1 MPKAQKAADH
11 GLNAEAT
18 LALIG
23 MTREEFREVIIDRA
37 VSNIDRYFG
46 NEDWADTGGHK
57 HSITAHIRGT
67 VQKCVDAYMV
77 KNIDPIVKE
86 KIETIVFE
94 ATNRWGERIEGAPKK
109 TFREFL
115 IDRAE
120 KFLREEVDYEGKT
133 REDKHG
139 SYWTK
144 SQSRVSH
151 LVHQYLHYK
160 VESAMKDAVKNANTV
175 IVAGIEETVRIK
187 LAEVAAALKV
197 EVKTK

>member
-1 MPKAQKAADH
+1 MAKSKKPTEPGLDAA
-11 GLNAEAT
+11 AT

-23 MTREEFREVIIDRA
+23 ITREEFREVIIDRA

-94 ATNRWGERIEGAPKK
+94 ATNKWGERIDGAPKK

-120 KFLREEVDYEGKT
+120 KFLREEVNFEGKS
-133 REDKHG
+133 RDDMHG

-151 LVHQYLHYK
+151 LVHQYLHYR
-160 VESAMKDAVKNANTV
+160 VETAMKEAVKNANTV
-175 IVAGIEETVRIK
+175 IVAGIEETVKIK
-187 LAEVAAALKV
+187 LTEIASALKID
-197 EVKTK
+197 VKTK